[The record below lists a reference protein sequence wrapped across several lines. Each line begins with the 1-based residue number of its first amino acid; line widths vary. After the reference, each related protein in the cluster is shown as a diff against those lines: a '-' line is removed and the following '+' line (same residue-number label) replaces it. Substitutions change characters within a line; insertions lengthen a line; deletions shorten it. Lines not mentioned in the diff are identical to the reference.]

1 MYYWSTRYR
10 IVCRQYKLIFQC
22 SLQDKQAEVAKAE
35 EVKRQA
41 LAKRKEEEAKLEA
54 QVAALPDWKR
64 PVALKKLKAK
74 LDADFPDPYA
84 TEEPAPPTSPENGV
98 VSIKIAKK

>member
-1 MYYWSTRYR
+1 M
-10 IVCRQYKLIFQC
+10 
-22 SLQDKQAEVAKAE
+22 
-35 EVKRQA
+35 
-41 LAKRKEEEAKLEA
+41 AKRKEEEAKLEA

-84 TEEPAPPTSPENGV
+84 TEESAPPTSPENGV
-98 VSIKIAKK
+98 VSTKIAKK